1 DFGQTQDAIDT
12 LCQLLAQDPESA
24 EAHALLAIA
33 LVRERRLSVAELEAG
48 QAIHLEPALGFSHYA
63 MGQVRLTQRRLP
75 EAVEHLERGLALG
88 SDGIWTRSALAEA
101 HLLMGDRTKGDAI
114 VEELLS
120 EFAEVAEAHAQAAY
134 FYRLCARTGD
144 AERHARIAIS
154 LDPGCAEAVAE
165 LGHADLFRGNVEEAR
180 RAAIWLL
187 QRNPASEEALSMLAL
202 ARYRSNPVFGAWFRF
217 VVWLEQ
223 LGEVAE
229 TRVLLGAWLVVA
241 LVRVTLTNLGFERA
255 ASLVSYVWIA
265 FCALTWV
272 MPLFAKWAV
281 ARELQKVVLSDEF

>member
-1 DFGQTQDAIDT
+1 MTPLPPHVLWDQAQRQLDFGQTQDAIDT

-88 SDGIWTRSALAEA
+88 SDGIWTRSA
-101 HLLMGDRTKGDAI
+101 
-114 VEELLS
+114 
-120 EFAEVAEAHAQAAY
+120 
-134 FYRLCARTGD
+134 
-144 AERHARIAIS
+144 
-154 LDPGCAEAVAE
+154 VAE

-241 LVRVTLTNLGFERA
+241 LVRITLTNLGFQRA

-281 ARELQKVVLSDEF
+281 ARELQKVVLSNEF